1 MMNEYFFFSSTQGT
15 KLDFERCSSS
25 GVGWEGNGSSEDG
38 PEKVWHPA
46 RGSVGGSQ
54 EIFVLTHLGQK
65 ALPYNLL
72 TNIDYHDPVFYSVIM
87 VKTMIKKKSYYWQ
100 LESSLLEISE
110 VAQGTLLVTWPAA
123 MIFSIEIRKKL
134 NIHMVALVLQHGPQ
148 FIVFD
153 TSVWLTV
160 KSRGNTLFT
169 FCFLIILS
177 SAVP

>member
-87 VKTMIKKKSYYWQ
+87 VKTMIKKKVLLLTARVQSPWDFRSGSRNAFSHVTSSYDIQYWDKKKVKHPYGR
-100 LESSLLEISE
+100 L
-110 VAQGTLLVTWPAA
+110 GTATWPPVHCIRHISMAHGEVTRKYS
-123 MIFSIEIRKKL
+123 IYILFSL
-134 NIHMVALVLQHGPQ
+134 H
-148 FIVFD
+148 
-153 TSVWLTV
+153 S
-160 KSRGNTLFT
+160 
-169 FCFLIILS
+169 
-177 SAVP
+177 